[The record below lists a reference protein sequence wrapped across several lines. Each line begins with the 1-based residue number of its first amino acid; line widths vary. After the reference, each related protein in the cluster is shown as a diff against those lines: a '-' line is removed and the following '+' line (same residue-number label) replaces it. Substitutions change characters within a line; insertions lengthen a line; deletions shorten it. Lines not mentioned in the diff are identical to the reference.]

1 MPGTTWWAIQAGDG
15 RPPVAIQ
22 ARERGVLRGPS
33 VGHPER
39 GRDARSLISRT
50 HLISTTLI
58 LSVVLMDALRW
69 LRESGVVAE
78 LVELPP
84 RPGDVPPDAALEVAA
99 GDATARFAVAE
110 KRRAPYPNEL
120 VRLAEGRQALAVQ
133 GHPLLITPFVSEAL
147 GPVLTAADWSWA
159 DAQGNFDLRAP
170 GLTLRQRRT
179 AAAPKAK
186 SKNLPQGSGSL
197 AIIRALIG
205 FSDGEDEELRATTL
219 AAQAKVSQ
227 PRASQVLRQL
237 HELGLVERSGSGR
250 WEPDRVALLDRLL
263 ADYRGPGGTERYFY
277 SLDSPTD
284 VAIRAA
290 GASARERP
298 IVVSADVGP
307 DLLLA
312 WRRPSVVILY
322 ATNEIVPG
330 DPGLV
335 EAQGRHDANVIV
347 RYPDDRS
354 VFPVPNLIAE
364 LQGVE
369 IPLAAP
375 SQLIWD
381 LQDLG
386 GADRL
391 EAAGML
397 REWLL
402 TSP

>member
-1 MPGTTWWAIQAGDG
+1 MN
-15 RPPVAIQ
+15 
-22 ARERGVLRGPS
+22 
-33 VGHPER
+33 
-39 GRDARSLISRT
+39 
-50 HLISTTLI
+50 
-58 LSVVLMDALRW
+58 ALRW

-84 RPGDVPPDAALEVAA
+84 RWGDVRPDAALELAA
-99 GDATARFAVAE
+99 GDATALFVIE
-110 KRRAPYPNEL
+110 QKRRAPYPNEL
-120 VRLAEGRQALAVQ
+120 AGLSERRHALASG
-133 GHPLLITPFVSEAL
+133 GHPLLITAFVSEAL
-147 GPVLTAADWSWA
+147 GPLLTVAGWSWA
-159 DAQGNFDLRAP
+159 DAEGNFDLRAP
-170 GLTLRQRRT
+170 GLTLRQRRAT
-179 AAAPKAK
+179 AAPKVK
-186 SKNLPQGSGSL
+186 SKSLPQGSGSL

-205 FSDGEDEELRATTL
+205 FRDEDEELRATTL
-219 AAQAKVSQ
+219 AAQANVSQ

-237 HELGLVERSGSGR
+237 NDLGLIARSGSGR
-250 WEPDRVALLDRLL
+250 WEPDREALLDRLL
-263 ADYRGPGGTERYFY
+263 ADYRGPGGSERYLY
-277 SLDSPTD
+277 SLDPPTD

-322 ATNEIVPG
+322 TTHEIVPG
-330 DPGLV
+330 DLGLV
-335 EAQGRHDANVIV
+335 EAHGRHDANVII

-354 VFPVPNLIAE
+354 VFPVPSLVAE
-364 LQGVE
+364 LRGVE
-369 IPLAAP
+369 VPLAAP
-375 SQLIWD
+375 TQLIWD

-402 TSP
+402 RIP